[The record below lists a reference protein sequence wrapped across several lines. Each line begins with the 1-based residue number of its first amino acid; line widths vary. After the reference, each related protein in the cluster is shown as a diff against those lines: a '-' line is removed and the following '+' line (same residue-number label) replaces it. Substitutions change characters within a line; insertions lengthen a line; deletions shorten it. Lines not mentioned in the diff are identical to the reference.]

1 MFVAISSAMAIVAL
15 MEGKTQSLRLLP
27 DFSSRGTFLSL
38 FTTIPVFMTAFAY
51 QINGKHT
58 EFCVELF
65 QITGFL
71 FASHSAKC

>member
-1 MFVAISSAMAIVAL
+1 MAIVAL
-15 MEGKTQSLRLLP
+15 VEGKTQSLRLLP

-38 FTTIPVFMTAFAY
+38 FTTIPVFMTAFGY

-58 EFCVELF
+58 EFYFVELF
-65 QITGFL
+65 QNTGFL